1 MPILNSEIRSYNI
14 IFTGKK
20 ERLIQSLQENNLTQY
35 IFLNDLLMV
44 LYVEANFNEN
54 IFNNIN
60 QIVWWERSYAM
71 SSLINIT
78 NNLLQG
84 VPVRQATDIVWKE
97 EEL

>member
-60 QIVWWERSYAM
+60 QI
-71 SSLINIT
+71 SSSFNFNALKFNT
-78 NNLLQG
+78 LKSKLQ
-84 VPVRQATDIVWKE
+84 A
-97 EEL
+97 

>member
-44 LYVEANFNEN
+44 LYVE
-54 IFNNIN
+54 
-60 QIVWWERSYAM
+60 
-71 SSLINIT
+71 
-78 NNLLQG
+78 
-84 VPVRQATDIVWKE
+84 P
-97 EEL
+97 

>member
-60 QIVWWERSYAM
+60 HFQNER
-71 SSLINIT
+71 
-78 NNLLQG
+78 
-84 VPVRQATDIVWKE
+84 KE
-97 EEL
+97 CIKTHIKFSGCFPEPRMKR

>member
-60 QIVWWERSYAM
+60 TPGSYKLPRASRSG
-71 SSLINIT
+71 SHPH
-78 NNLLQG
+78 Q
-84 VPVRQATDIVWKE
+84 Q
-97 EEL
+97 

>member
-54 IFNNIN
+54 IFNNI
-60 QIVWWERSYAM
+60 I
-71 SSLINIT
+71 
-78 NNLLQG
+78 LLFHF
-84 VPVRQATDIVWKE
+84 VNFFF
-97 EEL
+97 LNF

>member
-60 QIVWWERSYAM
+60 QIVWWERSYADEF
-71 SSLINIT
+71 SNKY
-78 NNLLQG
+78 N
-84 VPVRQATDIVWKE
+84 K
-97 EEL
+97 